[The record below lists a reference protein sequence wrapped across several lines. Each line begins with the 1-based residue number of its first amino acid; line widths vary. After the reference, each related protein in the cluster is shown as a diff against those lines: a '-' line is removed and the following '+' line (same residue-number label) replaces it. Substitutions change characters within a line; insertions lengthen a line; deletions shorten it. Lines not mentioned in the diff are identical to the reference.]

1 MSKFLEN
8 ISEIIGWFQI
18 AISPTLIGVLIGIF
32 IYYSNPSSERMI
44 FGILVGI
51 IGLIVGIVF
60 ATKIYK
66 SKKGTIWFLSRT
78 SASPELDEKEN

>member
-18 AISPTLIGVLIGIF
+18 AISPALIGTLVGVF

-44 FGILVGI
+44 LGILVGS
-51 IGLIVGIVF
+51 IGLIVGILL
-60 ATKIYK
+60 AIKIYK

-78 SASPELDEKEN
+78 SASSD